1 MVVEKK
7 IGSEASGLDAVKM
20 VTKEQ
25 IALRYSVA
33 IRTVDYW
40 MSRHIIPYV
49 KPSARCVRFDTA
61 ACDAALAR
69 FERITTQ

>member
-1 MVVEKK
+1 
-7 IGSEASGLDAVKM
+7 M

-69 FERITTQ
+69 FERVTTQ